1 MPTVMRL
8 WAICGAL
15 AAGEYVASFAPEFAP
30 MWPVAAICATLV
42 ALFGFG
48 LGVKGWGYVFS
59 LLLGIAIF
67 LFASRGD
74 AQRHLESPWMRG
86 RDWRY
91 RQRQEVPVGVVKTV
105 KDDLSRRVGVGL
117 DDDRETVAL
126 SRAILL
132 GERRSLPY
140 RTKRVFV
147 ESGTMHVFAISGL
160 HVMAIAKVLTIG
172 LGFFLIPIR
181 FAGLL
186 SVPLL
191 WGYVMLIG
199 GAPSAVR
206 AAMMATIME
215 IAPVFWR
222 KANGFRAWELTF
234 LIVHACNPLLIS
246 NVGNALSFS
255 VMLAIVVV
263 GDLAKS
269 MPGWRKALLV
279 TLAAWAAG
287 APISAH
293 VFGRVTPGGMVANII
308 LIATAKA
315 TVVAGTLG
323 VGASYL
329 SETVA
334 EHVNNFTALGIKAMV
349 LAAEAVS
356 LLPGAN
362 FETTP
367 WSVLTCVEWY
377 AVLALIGF
385 LMSKSAARRRTL

>member
-1 MPTVMRL
+1 MRL
-8 WAICGAL
+8 WAVCGAL
-15 AAGEYVASFAPEFAP
+15 AAGEYAASFAPELAP
-30 MWPVAAICATLV
+30 MWPVPALCATFV
-42 ALFGFG
+42 MLFGFG
-48 LGVKGWGYVFS
+48 LGVKGWGYVFA
-59 LLLGIAIF
+59 LLFGTSIF

-74 AQRHLESPWMRG
+74 AQRYLESPWMRG

-91 RQRQEVPVGVVKTV
+91 RQRQEERGGLTKTV

-117 DDDRETVAL
+117 DDDRETVSL

-132 GERRSLPY
+132 GERRKLPY
-140 RTKRVFV
+140 RTKRLFV

-160 HVMAIAKVLTIG
+160 HVMAIAKVLTVG
-172 LGFFLIPIR
+172 LGLLLIPIR

-215 IAPVFWR
+215 TAPVFWCR
-222 KANGFRAWELTF
+222 ANGFRAWELTF
-234 LIVHACNPLLIS
+234 LAVHVCNPLLIT
-246 NVGNALSFS
+246 NVGNALSFA

-263 GDLAKS
+263 GDFAKS
-269 MPGWRKALLV
+269 MPKWRQALLV

-287 APISAH
+287 VPISAH
-293 VFGRVTPGGMVANII
+293 VFGRVTPGGMIANLV

-315 TVVAGTLG
+315 TVVAGALG

-329 SETVA
+329 SEAVA
-334 EHVNNFTALGIKAMV
+334 VHVNNLSAFGIKSMV
-349 LAAEAVS
+349 LVAEVVS
-356 LLPGAN
+356 RLPGAN

-377 AVLALIGF
+377 VALVLMGL
-385 LMSKSAARRRTL
+385 LMSKAAARRRTL

>member
-1 MPTVMRL
+1 MRL

-15 AAGEYVASFAPEFAP
+15 AAGEYAASFAPEFAP
-30 MWPVAAICATLV
+30 MCPVPAICAALV

-48 LGVKGWGYVFS
+48 LGVKGWGTAFAVLF
-59 LLLGIAIF
+59 GITLF

-74 AQRHLESPWMRG
+74 AQRYLESPWMRG

-91 RQRQEVPVGVVKTV
+91 RKGQEQPGGAAKRV
-105 KDDLSRRVGVGL
+105 KDDLSRRVGIGL
-117 DDDRETVAL
+117 DDDRETVSL

-132 GERRSLPY
+132 GERKRLPY
-140 RTKRVFV
+140 RTKRLFV

-160 HVMAIAKVLTIG
+160 HVMAIAKVLTVG
-172 LGFFLIPIR
+172 LGLFLVPIR

-191 WGYVMLIG
+191 WGYVTLIG

-206 AAMMATIME
+206 AAMMATIMG

-222 KANGFRAWELTF
+222 RANGLRAWELTF
-234 LIVHACNPLLIS
+234 LFVHVCDPLLIA
-246 NVGNALSFS
+246 NVGNALSFA

-263 GDLAKS
+263 GEFARS
-269 MPGWRKALLV
+269 MPNWRQALFM

-287 APISAH
+287 VPISAH
-293 VFGRVTPGGMVANII
+293 VFGRVTPGGIVANLV

-315 TVVAGTLG
+315 TVVAGALG
-323 VGASYL
+323 VGVSYL

-334 EHVNNFTALGIKAMV
+334 AHVNNISALGIKAMV
-349 LAAEAVS
+349 LVAEAVS
-356 LLPGAN
+356 RLPGAN

-377 AVLALIGF
+377 AALALIAF
-385 LMSKSAARRRTL
+385 LMSRAAKRRRTL

>member
-1 MPTVMRL
+1 MRL

-30 MWPVAAICATLV
+30 MWPVPALCAALL

-48 LGVKGWGYVFS
+48 LGVKGWGYAFA
-59 LLLGIAIF
+59 LTFGIAIF

-91 RQRQEVPVGVVKTV
+91 RLRQEERVGVTKTV
-105 KDDLSRRVGVGL
+105 KDDLSRRVGIGL
-117 DDDRETVAL
+117 GDDRETVSL

-132 GERRSLPY
+132 GERRRLPR
-140 RTKRVFV
+140 RTKRLFV

-172 LGFFLIPIR
+172 LGLFLIPIR
-181 FAGLL
+181 LAGML

-199 GAPSAVR
+199 GAPSATR
-206 AAMMATIME
+206 AALMATIME
-215 IAPVFWR
+215 IAPVLWR
-222 KANGFRAWELTF
+222 RANGFRAWELTF
-234 LIVHACNPLLIS
+234 LVVHVCNPLLIA
-246 NVGNALSFS
+246 NVGNALSFA

-263 GDLAKS
+263 GDFAKS
-269 MPGWRKALLV
+269 MPGWRRTLLV

-287 APISAH
+287 VPISAH
-293 VFGRVTPGGMVANII
+293 VFGRVTPGGMVANLV

-315 TVVAGTLG
+315 TVVAGALG
-323 VGASYL
+323 VGTSYL
-329 SETVA
+329 SEAVA
-334 EHVNNFTALGIKAMV
+334 AHVNNLSALGIKSMV
-349 LAAEAVS
+349 LVAEGVS
-356 LLPGAN
+356 RLPGAN

-367 WSVLTCVEWY
+367 WSVPMCVGWY
-377 AVLALIGF
+377 VALALAG
-385 LMSKSAARRRTL
+385 LWAHKAAVRRRAL

>member
-1 MPTVMRL
+1 MRL
-8 WAICGAL
+8 WALCGAL
-15 AAGEYVASFAPEFAP
+15 AAGEYAASFAPELAP
-30 MWPVAAICATLV
+30 MWPVPAIGATLV

-48 LGVKGWGYVFS
+48 LGVKGWGHAFT
-59 LLLGIAIF
+59 LLFGIAIF

-74 AQRHLESPWMRG
+74 VQRYLESPWMRG
-86 RDWRY
+86 RDGRY
-91 RQRQEVPVGVVKTV
+91 RQRQEQQVGVAKTV
-105 KDDLSRRVGVGL
+105 KDDLSRRVGIGL
-117 DDDRETVAL
+117 DGDRETASL

-132 GERRSLPY
+132 GERRRLPC
-140 RTKRVFV
+140 RTKRLFA

-160 HVMAIAKVLTIG
+160 HVMAIAKVLTVG
-172 LGFFLIPIR
+172 LGIFLIPIR
-181 FAGLL
+181 FAGFL
-186 SVPLL
+186 SIPLL

-215 IAPVFWR
+215 TAPVFWR
-222 KANGFRAWELTF
+222 RANGLRAWELTF
-234 LIVHACNPLLIS
+234 LLVHICNPLLIS
-246 NVGNALSFS
+246 NVGNTLSFV

-263 GDLAKS
+263 GDFAKS
-269 MPGWRKALLV
+269 MPSWRKTLLV

-287 APISAH
+287 VPISAH
-293 VFGRVTPGGMVANII
+293 VFGRVTPGGMVANLV

-315 TVVAGTLG
+315 TVVAGALG
-323 VGASYL
+323 VGVSYL

-349 LAAEAVS
+349 LVAEAVS
-356 LLPGAN
+356 RLPGAN
-362 FETTP
+362 FETAP

-385 LMSKSAARRRTL
+385 LMSKTAARRRAL